1 VLGFVGDETP
11 WMLGCVVASTATIEK
26 NRKLVEKVL
35 AVYRRGADD
44 YARVLLKRDADGKF
58 VRSEEGDA
66 MLAIISKYTEQKVE
80 QLRIGLSVVDPALD
94 SADIARQIAWF
105 KRQKMIEP
113 DIDAEKII
121 DKSFVPDRPTA
132 PK

>member
-1 VLGFVGDETP
+1 
-11 WMLGCVVASTATIEK
+11 MI
-26 NRKLVEKVL
+26 
-35 AVYRRGADD
+35 
-44 YARVLLKRDADGKF
+44 
-58 VRSEEGDA
+58 
-66 MLAIISKYTEQKVE
+66 AIISKYTEQKVE

-94 SADIARQIAWF
+94 SADISRQIAWF
-105 KRQKMIEP
+105 KRQKMVEP